1 MYLVDSGG
9 DHSPGPCLRHPSD
22 TVDKRRYPA
31 DRAGKNQNAI
41 RGPREIPNSAAAQLH
56 IDNIFVRNVR
66 AIEPLFENWHVIGAQ
81 QRVVKSD
88 MHDPIADCNP
98 FDIHVVFLTR

>member
-1 MYLVDSGG
+1 MGHVFRGNVE
-9 DHSPGPCLRHPSD
+9 DHDNVSAIPVIQLIRGA
-22 TVDKRRYPA
+22 TPA
-31 DRAGKNQNAI
+31 DRTGKDQKAI
-41 RGPREIPNSAAAQLH
+41 RDPRKIPNSAAAQLH